1 MMKKEYQELQMDLLL
16 LLVKDVLTF
25 SFEENAEDDI
35 FKNGEEDSVKW

>member
-16 LLVKDVLTF
+16 LLAKDVLTF

-35 FKNGEEDSVKW
+35 FQKGEDESTVW